1 VNGVKYFVSKMFDDA
16 IYRYNETENEL
27 ELYVGNGEWEL
38 KEGMFADYLTG
49 VHSSVWSID
58 EGKALKIIKNLEL
71 KGD

>member
-1 VNGVKYFVSKMFDDA
+1 MFDDV
-16 IYRYNETENEL
+16 IYRYNEKANEL

-38 KEGMFADYLTG
+38 KKGIYADYLTG

-58 EGKALKIIKNLEL
+58 EDKALQIIKNFEL